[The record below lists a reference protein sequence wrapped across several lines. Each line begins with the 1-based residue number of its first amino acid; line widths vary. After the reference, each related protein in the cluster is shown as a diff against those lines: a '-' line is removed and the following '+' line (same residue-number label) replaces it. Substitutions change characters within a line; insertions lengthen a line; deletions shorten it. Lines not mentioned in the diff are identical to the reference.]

1 MKKVQQFFK
10 SKYFISSFAGAL
22 CALAFAPFYLII
34 FAPISLSVFYFLLE
48 KEKNNKPIFF
58 LGFTYGFGYFLA
70 GNYWIAISLLVDAHS
85 FAWLIPFALTLIPS
99 ALALY
104 LALLALSYKKI
115 ISRFHFHK
123 NYQKILI
130 FAILWII
137 FEALRSYLFTG
148 FPWNL
153 LGYIWM
159 IDEVLAQSANVF
171 GIYGLSFLAVL
182 ISLLPILFLKNNNKK
197 DDKIFAAI
205 ITLLFIAN
213 LTYGKIYIDDD
224 KLVINEESK
233 IRLVQANIKQEMKW
247 DEREKYK
254 NFLKTINLT
263 NYASL
268 DGIKMVIWS
277 ETSLPYAIDNNP
289 QLFEKLKL
297 ATPTNGFLI
306 SGALRINVENNQLK
320 NVWNSVF
327 IFNENGVVDFYD
339 KHHLVPF
346 GEYVP
351 LQKFLPFIEKIT
363 QGGVGFSNGKGV
375 KTIVANNLKFSPLIC
390 YEAIF
395 FNEIIDKNNRPNLLV
410 NVTNDAWFGFSTGPF
425 QHFDMARMRAIE
437 HGISLARVANTGI
450 SAMVDPFGRVVKKI
464 NLNDEGAIDVASIEA
479 LPPTIYEKYDQLP
492 LILLALLTLIFLF
505 FDVKYFSKNH

>member
-137 FEALRSYLFTG
+137 FEALRSHLFTG

-171 GIYGLSFLAVL
+171 SIYGLSFLAVL
-182 ISLLPILFLKNNNKK
+182 ISLLPILFLKNHNKK
-197 DDKIFAAI
+197 DDKIFATI

-277 ETSLPYAIDNNP
+277 ETSLP
-289 QLFEKLKL
+289 
-297 ATPTNGFLI
+297 
-306 SGALRINVENNQLK
+306 
-320 NVWNSVF
+320 
-327 IFNENGVVDFYD
+327 
-339 KHHLVPF
+339 
-346 GEYVP
+346 
-351 LQKFLPFIEKIT
+351 
-363 QGGVGFSNGKGV
+363 
-375 KTIVANNLKFSPLIC
+375 
-390 YEAIF
+390 
-395 FNEIIDKNNRPNLLV
+395 
-410 NVTNDAWFGFSTGPF
+410 
-425 QHFDMARMRAIE
+425 
-437 HGISLARVANTGI
+437 
-450 SAMVDPFGRVVKKI
+450 
-464 NLNDEGAIDVASIEA
+464 
-479 LPPTIYEKYDQLP
+479 
-492 LILLALLTLIFLF
+492 
-505 FDVKYFSKNH
+505 